1 MIKSIVSGEYYDEY
15 GVCDPMKDLFEALIF
30 TQEEKLEIADLI
42 FESGSEFMKRDGAQL
57 YKECGQTGKYYA
69 FVEECLNDKE
79 APYMELIDYY
89 MGVDPRKAVEIAEQG
104 LKKCRDD
111 QTDLIIFLLKVA
123 VACGDKEWEAKLLK
137 SARLR
142 QKVNTS
148 KVMEFMFELVYLSRR
163 SEAEFRI
170 TF

>member
-1 MIKSIVSGEYYDEY
+1 
-15 GVCDPMKDLFEALIF
+15 
-30 TQEEKLEIADLI
+30 
-42 FESGSEFMKRDGAQL
+42 MKRDGAQL
-57 YKECGQTGKYYA
+57 YKECGQTEKYYA
-69 FVEECLNDKE
+69 FVETGLNDKE

-89 MGVDPRKAVEIAEQG
+89 ADIDPSRAVEIAEQG

-123 VACGDKEWEAKLLK
+123 VACGDEEREAKLLK

-148 KVMEFMFELVYLSRR
+148 KVMEVYDG
-163 SEAEFRI
+163 I
-170 TF
+170 K